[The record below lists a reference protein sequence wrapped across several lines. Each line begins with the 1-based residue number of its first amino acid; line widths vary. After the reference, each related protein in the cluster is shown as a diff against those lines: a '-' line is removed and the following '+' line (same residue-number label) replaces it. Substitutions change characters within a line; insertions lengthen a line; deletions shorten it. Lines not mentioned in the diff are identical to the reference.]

1 MSQVFGNA
9 LFLLSNSFMPHNQDL
24 KFFIYGSV
32 MIASSLIF
40 LGLNRNYDSFQIQ
53 VQDKKKED

>member
-1 MSQVFGNA
+1 
-9 LFLLSNSFMPHNQDL
+9 MPHNQDL

-40 LGLNRNYDSFQIQ
+40 LGLNRNYDSFQIE